1 MCGGSLIDLSPTW
14 KNANNF
20 AQYMQGIE
28 IMYFR
33 PGTHKEAGLS
43 FSPIKAIIS
52 PRPIGWIS
60 SRGEDGSVNLAP
72 YSYFNAI
79 SEQPPMVI
87 FSSAPLGNS
96 GHKDSIRNVIETEEF
111 CVNIVSSVLG
121 NAMNIT
127 SGSIPYGESE
137 FAAANLKMAECETVS
152 VPRVAAS
159 PAALECKLWKVVAL
173 PKPNNAD
180 AGIMVIG
187 TITGIHI
194 DDNIIRDGM
203 VDVTAFQP
211 LARLGYMDYTRITN
225 VFSMKRPEAK

>member
-1 MCGGSLIDLSPTW
+1 
-14 KNANNF
+14 
-20 AQYMQGIE
+20 
-28 IMYFR
+28 MYFR

-60 SRGEDGSVNLAP
+60 SRGKDGSVNLAP

-111 CVNIVSSVLG
+111 VVNIVSSALG

-127 SGSIPYGESE
+127 SGGLPYGESE
-137 FAAANLKMAECETVS
+137 FAAANLEMADCETVS
-152 VPRVAAS
+152 VPRVATS
-159 PAALECKLWKVVAL
+159 PAALECKLWKVVEL
-173 PKPNNAD
+173 PKPDNAD
-180 AGIMVIG
+180 AGIMVVG
-187 TITGIHI
+187 TITGIHL
-194 DDNIIRDGM
+194 DDKVIKDGK

-211 LARLGYMDYTRITN
+211 LARLGYMDYARITN
-225 VFSMKRPEAK
+225 VFSMKRPNAK

>member
-1 MCGGSLIDLSPTW
+1 
-14 KNANNF
+14 
-20 AQYMQGIE
+20 
-28 IMYFR
+28 MYFR

-60 SRGEDGSVNLAP
+60 SRGKDGSVNLAP

-111 CVNIVSSVLG
+111 VVNI
-121 NAMNIT
+121 
-127 SGSIPYGESE
+127 
-137 FAAANLKMAECETVS
+137 VS
-152 VPRVAAS
+152 VPRVATS
-159 PAALECKLWKVVAL
+159 PAALECKLWKVVEL
-173 PKPNNAD
+173 PKPDNAD
-180 AGIMVIG
+180 ASIMVVG

-194 DDNIIRDGM
+194 DDTVIKNGK
-203 VDVTAFQP
+203 VDVTTFQP

-225 VFSMKRPEAK
+225 VFSMKRPNAK